1 MKNLHVSYGWISKIT
16 PTKQFF
22 RPFQRVSS
30 PSSRRSPFKQ
40 RDKSLWLLP
49 EINRE
54 SLWLKYAPSNNFG
67 LLFRKSHFH
76 IKLYPK
82 NMWHRVI
89 FQRRWYPRSNKKADR
104 TDTADFT
111 EGPLRELSKHS
122 KPPITSPH
130 RPNMSEVVAFVGI
143 SQRDIL
149 SRRNMISYQQSK
161 AERSHATSN
170 TPKLVTTRD
179 RCTNRINFKK
189 RPLLIRSF
197 LQKPIILWPL
207 YSLYNFEFLTSHI
220 F

>member
-1 MKNLHVSYGWISKIT
+1 MSYGWISKIK

-30 PSSRRSPFKQ
+30 PSSRF
-40 RDKSLWLLP
+40 KSLWLLP

-54 SLWLKYAPSNNFG
+54 SLWLKHAPSNNFG

-149 SRRNMISYQQSK
+149 SRGNMISYQQYK
-161 AERSHATSN
+161 AERSHATS
-170 TPKLVTTRD
+170 KLVTTRD
-179 RCTNRINFKK
+179 RCTNRINF
-189 RPLLIRSF
+189 
-197 LQKPIILWPL
+197 
-207 YSLYNFEFLTSHI
+207 
-220 F
+220 

>member
-89 FQRRWYPRSNKKADR
+89 FQRRWYPRSNKKPIA
-104 TDTADFT
+104 
-111 EGPLRELSKHS
+111 
-122 KPPITSPH
+122 PPQRTSP
-130 RPNMSEVVAFVGI
+130 RDRWGNCRNTRNPPSPPPTGQINMSEVGAFVRI

-149 SRRNMISYQQSK
+149 SRGNMISYQQSK

-170 TPKLVTTRD
+170 TPGHDAWQVGSCR
-179 RCTNRINFKK
+179 
-189 RPLLIRSF
+189 
-197 LQKPIILWPL
+197 LW
-207 YSLYNFEFLTSHI
+207 
-220 F
+220 

>member
-1 MKNLHVSYGWISKIT
+1 MKNFKFAFESWWISKIK

-89 FQRRWYPRSNKKADR
+89 FQRRWYPRSDKKADR

-122 KPPITSPH
+122 KPPITCPH

-179 RCTNRINFKK
+179 RCTNRIQK

-197 LQKPIILWPL
+197 LQKLIILWPL

>member
-1 MKNLHVSYGWISKIT
+1 MKNFKFAFELWWISKIK

-76 IKLYPK
+76 KKLYPK

-89 FQRRWYPRSNKKADR
+89 FQRRWYSRSNKKADR

-143 SQRDIL
+143 PYHRGIFCLGGTWSAISSPKLRDLTRPLIL
-149 SRRNMISYQQSK
+149 LNWSRR
-161 AERSHATSN
+161 
-170 TPKLVTTRD
+170 VTGA
-179 RCTNRINFKK
+179 RIEYIFKK
-189 RPLLIRSF
+189 GHCLSEVFFRSPLSSDPYILCTISSF
-197 LQKPIILWPL
+197 
-207 YSLYNFEFLTSHI
+207 
-220 F
+220 

>member
-1 MKNLHVSYGWISKIT
+1 MKNLHVSYGWISKIK

-104 TDTADFT
+104 T
-111 EGPLRELSKHS
+111 EGTIETLETPHHLPPPAKHEWS
-122 KPPITSPH
+122 
-130 RPNMSEVVAFVGI
+130 RRYVGI

-149 SRRNMISYQQSK
+149 TRGNMISYQQSK
-161 AERSHATSN
+161 AERSHATSK
-170 TPKLVTTRD
+170 TPTK
-179 RCTNRINFKK
+179 
-189 RPLLIRSF
+189 
-197 LQKPIILWPL
+197 QEPI
-207 YSLYNFEFLTSHI
+207 
-220 F
+220 